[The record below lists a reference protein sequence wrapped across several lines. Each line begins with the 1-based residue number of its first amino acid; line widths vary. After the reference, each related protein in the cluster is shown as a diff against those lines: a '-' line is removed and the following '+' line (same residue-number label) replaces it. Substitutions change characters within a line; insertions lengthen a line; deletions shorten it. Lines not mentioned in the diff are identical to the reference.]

1 MLSEKSRPI
10 IEATLPLVGSRLG
23 AITPNF
29 YSRLFAAHPELLDGL
44 FSRANQ
50 NNGEQQKALA
60 GSIAAFAGALVANP
74 DLLPEA
80 MLSRIANKH
89 TSLGIAEDQYQ
100 VVYTHLFGA
109 IAEELADVITAEIA
123 AAWTEVYW
131 LMANALITLEKGL
144 YARQANDKMFTP
156 WTVVEK
162 NAAGTASMTFVLE
175 PADDTPATSARPGQ
189 FVSVRVALP
198 DGLRQCRQYSLSA
211 DAESTSRRVFTTK
224 LDDGGE
230 VSPALH
236 HNVVVGDVL
245 ELSNPY
251 GDVTLEPGDGPLV
264 FATAGI
270 GCTPSASALRSL
282 ASAGSER
289 EIIVLHAE
297 KNLQA
302 WALREQMSADIAALD
317 GAILRLWLEEPAQD
331 PLPQA
336 AEGLHHGFM
345 SLQGMELPADAT
357 VYVCGPLPFMKAIR
371 SQAIDAGIP
380 AAKIRYEVFG
390 PDLWLAGAN

>member
-1 MLSEKSRPI
+1 MLSEKSRPT
-10 IEATLPLVGSRLG
+10 IEATLPLVGARLG

-29 YSRLFAAHPELLDGL
+29 YRRLFAAHPELLDGL

-74 DLLPEA
+74 DLVPEA

-89 TSLGIAEDQYQ
+89 TSLGITADQYQ
-100 VVYTHLFGA
+100 IVYTHLFAA

-123 AAWTEVYW
+123 EAWTEVYW
-131 LMANALITLEKGL
+131 LMANALIAIEQGL
-144 YARQANDKMFTP
+144 YARQANDKMWTP

-162 NAAGTASMTFVLE
+162 NPAGTGSMTFVLE
-175 PADDTPATSARPGQ
+175 PADDTPATAALPGQ
-189 FVSVRVALP
+189 FVTVKVALS
-198 DGLRQCRQYSLSA
+198 DGLRQCRQYTLSA
-211 DAESTSRRVFTTK
+211 DAESTGRRVFTTK

-236 HNVVVGDVL
+236 RSVAVGDVL

-251 GDVTLEPGDGPLV
+251 GDVTLDDGDGPLV

-282 ASAGSER
+282 AGKDSDR
-289 EIIVLHAE
+289 EVMVLHAE
-297 KNLQA
+297 KNLAA
-302 WALREQMSADIAALD
+302 WALREQMSADIRSLD
-317 GAILRLWLEEPAQD
+317 GASLRLWLEEPALD
-331 PLPQA
+331 PQETP
-336 AEGLHHGFM
+336 GSLHHGFM
-345 SLQGMELPADAT
+345 SLQDLQLPAGAS
-357 VYVCGPLPFMKAIR
+357 VYVCGPLPFMKKIR
-371 SQAIDAGIP
+371 SEALGAGIP
-380 AAKIRYEVFG
+380 AANIHYEVFG
-390 PDLWLAGAN
+390 PDLWLVGTN